1 MDHHDEMM
9 FFAGM
14 ALIGLVMR
22 NEAPASAAQMA
33 WQYADFM
40 IELKPRAEEKGHAQ

>member
-1 MDHHDEMM
+1 MEHEDQKM

-22 NEAPASAAQMA
+22 NESPAGAAQMA

-40 IELKPRAEEKGHAQ
+40 VELKPRDTKDES

>member
-1 MDHHDEMM
+1 MEHDDQKM

-14 ALIGLVMR
+14 ALIGLVLR
-22 NEAPASAAQMA
+22 NEGPSAAAQMA

-40 IELKPRAEEKGHAQ
+40 IELKPREEKGNA

>member
-1 MDHHDEMM
+1 MEHEDQKM

-14 ALIGLVMR
+14 ALIGLVLR
-22 NEAPASAAQMA
+22 NEPPSSAAQMA

-40 IELKPRAEEKGHAQ
+40 IELKPRDNEKGHA

>member
-1 MDHHDEMM
+1 MEHDDQKM

-14 ALIGLVMR
+14 ALIGLVLR
-22 NEAPASAAQMA
+22 NEGPATAAQMA

-40 IELKPRAEEKGHAQ
+40 IELKPRDEEKGHA